1 MYGGPRYRITYIHKI
16 PLAMSRRVNNTTL
29 VISKMLSTNELFP
42 FISVLYPVFKS
53 NSMHGRNYNE
63 ANEANASYRK

>member
-1 MYGGPRYRITYIHKI
+1 MMDKEVNKKFLKAWRIT
-16 PLAMSRRVNNTTL
+16 
-29 VISKMLSTNELFP
+29 MLSTNELFP

-63 ANEANASYRK
+63 ANEANASYRKW